1 MAQSRRIQ
9 FSVGLLVL
17 IGAALMVGFVLF
29 LTRDRVSTQDAL
41 FETYLRESVQGLEV
55 GSAVRYRGVSVGRV
69 TEIGLASAQYRR
81 TVGEPFADAFQ
92 LVVARFAVNLARMG
106 EVPLVQDAVAQGLR
120 ARLASQGITGVVYIE
135 LDFADPERSPVPEL
149 PWTPLYSFI
158 PSTPSTV
165 AQAQNTLEQVM
176 RQLQDVDIAAFV
188 GNLDGLLTDLRG
200 LAQGVDLGP
209 TLVQAN
215 ELIMELRNVVAAS
228 DVPGLMA
235 ELRATS
241 TATRDIVGGV
251 EMQEAVRGL
260 TATAAALQE
269 TAQRLPPTI
278 TQIQAA
284 LRAARGTTTDLQAE
298 LAPILRDLRSTTANL
313 RETTEALR
321 RSPSQTLLG
330 APPPR

>member
-1 MAQSRRIQ
+1 MPQSRRVQ
-9 FSVGLLVL
+9 FSVGLLVITGL
-17 IGAALMVGFVLF
+17 ALAVGFVLF
-29 LTRDRVSTQDAL
+29 LTRDRISTQDAL

-69 TEIGLASAQYRR
+69 TEIRLASAEYRR
-81 TVGEPFADAFQ
+81 PEGQGFAGAFQ
-92 LVVARFAVNLARMG
+92 LVVVRFALALDRVG
-106 EVPLVQDAVAQGLR
+106 DIPRTDDAVAQGLR

-135 LDFADPERSPVPEL
+135 LDFVDPTRSPVPDL
-149 PWTPLYSFI
+149 PWTPRFAFI

-188 GNLDGLLTDLRG
+188 ANLDGLLTDLRG
-200 LAQGVDLGP
+200 LTQGVNLQP
-209 TLVQAN
+209 TLAEAQA
-215 ELIMELRNVVAAS
+215 LIQDLRNVVATS
-228 DVPGLMA
+228 DVPALA
-235 ELRATS
+235 ADLRSMTQ
-241 TATRDIVGGV
+241 ATRDVMQGEALQGV
-251 EMQEAVRGL
+251 L
-260 TATAAALQE
+260 TALSETTAGLRE
-269 TAQRLPPTI
+269 TTQRLPATI

-298 LAPILRDLRSTTANL
+298 LAPILRDLSATTTNL

-321 RSPSQTLLG
+321 RSPSQTLFG

>member
-17 IGAALMVGFVLF
+17 IGAGLMLGFVLF

-69 TEIGLASAQYRR
+69 TEISLASAQYRR
-81 TVGEPFADAFQ
+81 PEGQPFADAFQ
-92 LVVARFAVNLARMG
+92 LVVARFAVNLGRVGDIPRTA
-106 EVPLVQDAVAQGLR
+106 DAVRQGLR

-135 LDFADPERSPVPEL
+135 LDFVDPARSPIPEL
-149 PWTPLYSFI
+149 PWTPLFPFI

-188 GNLDGLLTDLRG
+188 ANLDGLLTDLRG

-241 TATRDIVGGV
+241 TATRDIVGGA

-260 TATAAALQE
+260 TTTAAALQE
-269 TAQRLPPTI
+269 TAQRLPATI

>member
-1 MAQSRRIQ
+1 MPSSRRVQ

-17 IGAALMVGFVLF
+17 TGLALGVGFVLF
-29 LTRDRVSTQDAL
+29 LTRDRVSNQDAM

-81 TVGEPFADAFQ
+81 PEGEPFAGAFQ
-92 LVVARFAVNLARMG
+92 LVIVRFAVSLGRVG
-106 EVPLVQDAVAQGLR
+106 DIPSLSEAVEHGFR

-135 LDFADPERSPVPEL
+135 LDFVDPSRAPVPDL
-149 PWTPLYSFI
+149 PWTPRYAFI
-158 PSTPSTV
+158 PSVPSTV
-165 AQAQNTLEQVM
+165 AQAQSTLEQVM

-188 GNLDGLLTDLRG
+188 QNLDGLLTDLRT
-200 LAQGVDLGP
+200 LARGVDLAPAVGEA
-209 TLVQAN
+209 QALMADLRN
-215 ELIMELRNVVAAS
+215 LIARADVPALIEDLRATATATRNVVEGE
-228 DVPGLMA
+228 D
-235 ELRATS
+235 LRQTLGALS
-241 TATRDIVGGV
+241 
-251 EMQEAVRGL
+251 
-260 TATAAALQE
+260 ATAEALRD
-269 TAQRLPPTI
+269 TTQRLPPTI

-321 RSPSQTLLG
+321 RSPSQALFG

>member
-1 MAQSRRIQ
+1 MPQSRRVQ

-17 IGAALMVGFVLF
+17 TGIALSLGFVLF

-81 TVGEPFADAFQ
+81 PEGEPMAGAFQ
-92 LVVARFAVNLARMG
+92 LVLVRFAVNLARVG
-106 EVPLVQDAVAQGLR
+106 DIPDTVDVVALGLR

-135 LDFADPERSPVPEL
+135 LDFVDPERSPVPVL
-149 PWTPLYSFI
+149 PWTPRDAFI

-165 AQAQNTLEQVM
+165 AQAQTTLEQVM
-176 RQLQDVDIAAFV
+176 RQLQEVDIAAFV
-188 GNLDGLLTDLRG
+188 ANLDGLLTDLRG
-200 LAQGVDLGP
+200 VAQGVDLAP
-209 TLVQAN
+209 TMTEAQ
-215 ELIMELRNVVAAS
+215 ELMRDLRNVVASS
-228 DVPGLMA
+228 DVPGLMT

-241 TATRDIVGGV
+241 AATRAIVEG
-251 EMQEAVRGL
+251 EELRGAL
-260 TATAAALQE
+260 SALSDTAGALRE
-269 TAQRLPPTI
+269 TTQRLPATI
-278 TQIQAA
+278 TQIQAT

-298 LAPILRDLRSTTANL
+298 LAPILRDLRATTSNL

>member
-1 MAQSRRIQ
+1 MPQSRRVQ

-17 IGAALMVGFVLF
+17 TGLALAVGFVLF

-81 TVGEPFADAFQ
+81 PEGQPYADAFQ
-92 LVVARFAVNLARMG
+92 LVVARFAVNLSRVG
-106 EVPLVQDAVAQGLR
+106 EIPNTAAVVAQGLR

-135 LDFADPERSPVPEL
+135 LDFVDPARSPIPTL
-149 PWTPLYSFI
+149 PWTPLYAFI

-188 GNLDGLLTDLRG
+188 RNLDGLLTDLRTM
-200 LAQGVDLGP
+200 AQGVNLGP
-209 TLVQAN
+209 AVAEAQ
-215 ELIMELRNVVAAS
+215 ELIRDLRNVVAAS
-228 DVPGLMA
+228 DVPALMA

-241 TATRDIVGGV
+241 SATRGIVEG
-251 EMQEAVRGL
+251 EELRGALSAL
-260 TATAAALQE
+260 TE
-269 TAQRLPPTI
+269 TAGALRETTQRLPATI

-284 LRAARGTTTDLQAE
+284 LRAARGTTTDLQSE
-298 LAPILRDLRSTTANL
+298 LAPILRDLSATTSNL

-321 RSPSQTLLG
+321 RSPSQTLFG